1 MTIYNLISLVG
12 IFVLMFLAWLVSKN
26 RRNVNW
32 RLIFWGVAFQLAF
45 AGFVFLVPGGRQGLW
60 ACGQAVT
67 KLIESGNVGSE
78 FVFGDLAKP
87 TGGKSIGF
95 ILAFQGFP
103 VIIFFSAMMAVLYY
117 LRIMPVIVRGF
128 AWFFAR
134 AMRVSGAESLY
145 TASQIF
151 GGVEAA
157 TTIRPYLGSMTNSEL
172 HCLMTAGLATVAVN
186 VLVVYIMFLDKVFV
200 DIAGH
205 LVCASILGAPAAL
218 IAAKLVWPE
227 DGVPETLGHIPPIT
241 YKPGDGLTD
250 SIING
255 SMDGVKLIV
264 GIVALLIAFLGLL
277 ALVNSILSF
286 IVGKNLQELLGY
298 VFWPLSLIMGVPPED
313 ARKVGEL
320 LGLRAI
326 ATEIPSYQ
334 QLAEL
339 IRQGKIQ
346 ERSALITAYSLCGFA
361 HVASVAI
368 YIGGTAALVPQR
380 RSDLAKVAWRALIAG
395 TIASLMI
402 GAVVGTV
409 YTHQPIFLLKK

>member
-1 MTIYNLISLVG
+1 MTIYNLISLAG
-12 IFVLMFLAWLVSKN
+12 IFVLMFLAWLISKN
-26 RRNVNW
+26 RRKVNW
-32 RLIFWGVAFQLAF
+32 RLIFWGVVFQLVF
-45 AGFVFLVPGGRQGLW
+45 AGFVFLVPGGRSGLW
-60 ACGQAVT
+60 AAGKTVT

-78 FVFGDLAKP
+78 FVFGSLARP
-87 TGGKSIGF
+87 TGEKSIGF
-95 ILAFQGFP
+95 ILAFQALP
-103 VIIFFSAMMAVLYY
+103 VIIFFSALMAVLYY
-117 LRIMPVIVRGF
+117 LRIMPIIVRAF

-151 GGVEAA
+151 GGVEVA
-157 TTIRPYLGSMTNSEL
+157 TTIRPYLATMTNSEL

-186 VLVVYIMFLDKVFV
+186 VLVIYIMFLGSVFN

-218 IAAKLVWPE
+218 IMAKLVWPE
-227 DGVPETLGHIPPIT
+227 DGVPDTLGHIPPIT

-255 SMDGVKLIV
+255 AMDGMKLIV

-277 ALVNSILSF
+277 AMVNSMLSYG
-286 IVGKNLQELLGY
+286 IGKNLQQVLGY
-298 VFWPLSLIMGVPPED
+298 VFWPLSLIMGVPPQD
-313 ARKVGEL
+313 AGKIGEL
-320 LGLRAI
+320 LGLRTV
-326 ATEIPSYQ
+326 ATEVPCYQ

-346 ERSALITAYSLCGFA
+346 ERSALIAAYALCGFA

-368 YIGGTAALVPQR
+368 YVGGTAVLIPHR
-380 RSDLAKVAWRALIAG
+380 RSDLAKVAWRSLIAG
-395 TIASLMI
+395 TLASLLV
-402 GAVVGTV
+402 GAVAGTV
-409 YTHQPIFLLKK
+409 YTHQPIFLKP